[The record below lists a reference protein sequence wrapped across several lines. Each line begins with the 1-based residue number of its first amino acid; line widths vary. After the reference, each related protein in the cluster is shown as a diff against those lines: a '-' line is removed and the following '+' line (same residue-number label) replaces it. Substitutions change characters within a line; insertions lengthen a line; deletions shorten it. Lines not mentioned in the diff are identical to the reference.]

1 MALNL
6 KKKSKIPF
14 LKVNFPSESLPNKTP
29 FNISKHRKN
38 MTDESE
44 AYSREIMKLVS
55 AMLSRE
61 IGFNGAHKS
70 TPDVLGEVA
79 AHCKY
84 LLLVLS

>member
-1 MALNL
+1 
-6 KKKSKIPF
+6 
-14 LKVNFPSESLPNKTP
+14 
-29 FNISKHRKN
+29 